1 MRYKNVC
8 LIINPRDGQN
18 MARINDVLAVFSA
31 ACWKTDMLLKTYC
44 GQTMELATQA
54 AKQDYDLIVSYG
66 GDGTL
71 NQVINGVKNV
81 KGKSIVGLLPGGTVN
96 EWAGE
101 VQIPGDPVKA
111 ALALVKSNVREVD
124 LGHVA
129 VQSLIYPDEIEGT
142 QKQTKSKTK
151 KRNTEKGSTKAPHN
165 FLMMAGLGIDAA
177 VIGQTSN
184 SLKRRIGPLAFDI
197 SAAKE
202 VVQHQPF
209 HLEIRGGKHE
219 DHILWQGEALQ
230 VIVANTRRY
239 ANIVE
244 VAPDAYL
251 DDGVFDVCVITKG
264 NPLTTMRQISAVLVQ
279 HRLDDEDENIRR
291 FRGAHFS
298 IRVPASILLHLDGS
312 IVRLKDY
319 LSKSECKILEQH
331 SSKDIQVSYS
341 FDAMPRAIQM
351 AIPETYDNTLFEGK
365 RHLDSSDASMEET
378 GDREDVTA
386 TEGKGNKQGK
396 QTAQSQGQGS
406 SASESAQ
413 ALLDGADGARNVT
426 VVGGVANVNKKKF
439 AIIAGNTMK
448 QSTGEMRPVAVRS
461 DKKTIIVNVEG
472 EHGSP
477 EMMEKLSEGSRIVV
491 KGKKS
496 RRGVIR
502 ATHILV

>member
-81 KGKSIVGLLPGGTVN
+81 KGKSNVGLLPGGTAN

-111 ALALVKSNVREVD
+111 ALTLVKSNMREVD

-151 KRNTEKGSTKAPHN
+151 RNMEKGSTKAPHN

-184 SLKRRIGPLAFDI
+184 SLKRKIGPLAFDI

-251 DDGVFDVCVITKG
+251 DDGVFDICVITKG

-279 HRLDDEDENIRR
+279 RRLDDEDENIRK

-298 IRVPASILLHLDGS
+298 VRVPASILLHLDGS
-312 IVRLKDY
+312 TVRLKDY
-319 LSKSECKILEQH
+319 LSKSEGKILEQH
-331 SSKDIQVSYS
+331 SSKDIQVNYS

-365 RHLDSSDASMEET
+365 RHLESSDGVTTEET
-378 GDREDVTA
+378 GDRGDVAA
-386 TEGKGNKQGK
+386 TEGKGSKQRG
-396 QTAQSQGQGS
+396 QSQGQGS
-406 SASESAQ
+406 PASESAQ
-413 ALLDGADGARNVT
+413 ALLDGARNVT
-426 VVGGVANVNKKKF
+426 VVGGVANVNKKKA
-439 AIIAGNTMK
+439 AIIAGNTTK

-461 DKKTIIVNVEG
+461 DKKTIIVNMEG
-472 EHGSP
+472 EYGSP
-477 EMMEKLSEGSRIVV
+477 DLMEKLSEGSTIVV

-496 RRGVIR
+496 KRGVIL
-502 ATHILV
+502 ATHILM